1 MGNLFTL
8 VLLFAGMY
16 FLLIAPQR
24 QKEKDLQK
32 LLKELKKG
40 DEVVTAGGMIGTI
53 EKLSDDTAD
62 VRIADKVIVTFQRT
76 AIAAKTQPVVT
87 TEKKKA

>member
-1 MGNLFTL
+1 
-8 VLLFAGMY
+8 
-16 FLLIAPQR
+16 
-24 QKEKDLQK
+24 
-32 LLKELKKG
+32 
-40 DEVVTAGGMIGTI
+40 MIGTI